1 MTKYIYTLALLSIIL
16 GSCQKETA
24 LNGLLE
30 TPEATQTQ
38 FIGDRDACE
47 TGSCNVQIRVRGL
60 APELS
65 SGVVR
70 VKRYDAGVLV
80 YEKTLEFKPPLCT
93 SCWIDVPVN
102 ENSKLVLVGNVF
114 TGLELNGEGSVN
126 IALRRE
132 GSAVVQNFAL
142 PGGGN
147 TSTIL
152 QNPSCTGNSELPLIV
167 VYQPDLQ

>member
-1 MTKYIYTLALLSIIL
+1 MKNSIFALVLLATVF

-24 LNGLLE
+24 FNGLLE
-30 TPEATQTQ
+30 TPELTTNQVS
-38 FIGDRDACE
+38 DRDACDI
-47 TGSCNVQIRVRGL
+47 GDCKVQIRVRGI

-70 VKRYDAGVLV
+70 VKRYDNGVLIC
-80 YEKTLEFKPPLCT
+80 ERTLEFKPPLCT
-93 SCWIDVPVN
+93 SCWIDMPVN

-126 IALRRE
+126 IALRRA
-132 GSAVVQNFAL
+132 GSELVQNFAL

-152 QNPSCTGNSELPLIV
+152 QNPSCSGNSEMPLMV
-167 VYQPDLQ
+167 LYQPDLD